1 MMAKPAA
8 SPRPMETTES
18 SERPPARDEHLPL
31 RVWIRL
37 LSCATQ
43 LENEVRRR
51 LWAEF
56 RISLARFDYLAQL
69 DRHPEGL
76 TMGELSACLMV
87 TGANVTGL
95 TTELER
101 EGLVK
106 REVAAHDRRSYHVK
120 LTAKGRR
127 TFDNIAAS
135 HEAWVTEILGG
146 LGDAE
151 LAGLQGSLD
160 TLRTRLAAVLTSSG

>member
-1 MMAKPAA
+1 MTAKPVARVDPGDA
-8 SPRPMETTES
+8 SGNTE
-18 SERPPARDEHLPL
+18 PGQAREHLPL

-69 DRHPEGL
+69 DRHPAGL
-76 TMGELSACLMV
+76 TMSELSACLMV

-95 TTELER
+95 THELER

-106 REVAAHDRRSYHVK
+106 REVAAHDRRSYRAR
-120 LTAKGRR
+120 LTAKGKG
-127 TFDNIAAS
+127 TFDNIAVS
-135 HEAWVTEILGG
+135 HEAWVSEILGG
-146 LGDAE
+146 LGEAE
-151 LAGLQGSLD
+151 LATVLGSLD
-160 TLRTRLAAVLTSSG
+160 TLRARLATVLAPAR